1 MFLRF
6 TQNSDEDKTS
16 NVELSA
22 SSAATT
28 TADVPAIR
36 TTLDR
41 LGDMSQSRPSPLIVT
56 DAEVQRELDG
66 ETGRHR
72 LSAMFSKTL
81 VM

>member
-1 MFLRF
+1 MFPRF
-6 TQNSDEDKTS
+6 TQKSDEDKTS
-16 NVELSA
+16 HAELSA
-22 SSAATT
+22 SSAAT

-41 LGDMSQSRPSPLIVT
+41 LGEMSQSRPSPLIVT